1 MRVKSRNAGK
11 LKSNASITY
20 INALKLWEQN
30 AMSER
35 EEKFE
40 RMMQAVLNSYNS
52 TAEKMDKVVKR

>member
-1 MRVKSRNAGK
+1 MERKEV
-11 LKSNASITY
+11 
-20 INALKLWEQN
+20 

-52 TAEKMDKVVKR
+52 TAEKMDKVVKRIKS